1 MRSGQALPPPRQRRH
16 SPILVTFHRHVSLQ
30 LLISPQHLAAI
41 PPSGASV
48 IHMPRRVSFVSRPS
62 GSAPRRFFG
71 RLAPHASRFLQILLG
86 LTLPA
91 LLAGCVS
98 MGVPDVSGSVGDMF
112 ASQPPDVPNRVAI
125 FVASVRNGENGAANE
140 MSHDGTHYSLQ
151 MISVP
156 PHHKIGEI
164 ERPSFGAPDPNQHF
178 LVASRRDLD
187 DEDAFRNG
195 LATHISGRIG
205 SNRDVLLYVHGFNTS
220 YDEARFRLAQI
231 VQDGRFGGVPVLFT
245 WPSSDNLLGYEAAR
259 ETAAA
264 SRDALANVLRDLAQ
278 LPDVGRV
285 HILAHSLGT
294 WLTMEALRERAIA
307 GSPDLGGKLGNVML
321 AAPDIDL
328 SVFREQLGH
337 LDASHISVL
346 VSSKDK
352 ALSLSSWLA
361 GDRPRVGALNP
372 HRRADRIALDKLGVK
387 VYDLS
392 GESTGFV
399 GHGMYADAPEVVR
412 AIGMQ
417 IGKSRLQD
425 SDVQAVLGKQPIDPT
440 ITAAPLPSG
449 APAPAG
455 APVGTVPANGGM
467 PSAVPPS
474 AAAAPAAPAPAA
486 AGAPANPVPAVPA
499 PAQ

>member
-1 MRSGQALPPPRQRRH
+1 MRRVFSLNPSGFTPLRFFAAA
-16 SPILVTFHRHVSLQ
+16 FGG
-30 LLISPQHLAAI
+30 LAAHLR
-41 PPSGASV
+41 G
-48 IHMPRRVSFVSRPS
+48 
-62 GSAPRRFFG
+62 FFRMG
-71 RLAPHASRFLQILLG
+71 LG
-86 LTLPA
+86 LMLPV
-91 LLAGCVS
+91 LLAACASTG
-98 MGVPDVSGSVGDMF
+98 MPDLSNTVTDMM
-112 ASQPPDVPNRVAI
+112 ASPPPDVPNHVAI

-140 MSHDGTHYSLQ
+140 MSHDGAHYSLQ

-156 PHHKIGEI
+156 PHHHVGEI
-164 ERPSFGAPDPNQHF
+164 ERPSFGSPDPNQHF
-178 LVASRRDLD
+178 VVASRRDLD
-187 DEDAFRNG
+187 DESAFRNE
-195 LATHISGRIG
+195 LATHISGRVG

-245 WPSSDNLLGYEAAR
+245 WPSSDNLMGYEAAR

-328 SVFREQLGH
+328 SVFREQIGH

-352 ALSLSSWLA
+352 ALSLSRWLA
-361 GDRPRVGALNP
+361 GDRPRVGALDP
-372 HRRADRIALDKLGVK
+372 HRRADRVALDKLGVK

-392 GESTGFV
+392 NESTGFV
-399 GHGMYADAPEVVR
+399 GHGMYADAPDVVR

-440 ITAAPLPSG
+440 VTTAPLPSG
-449 APAPAG
+449 APPAPAG
-455 APVGTVPANGGM
+455 AVPAGAVPAPAAGAAPAPAGTM
-467 PSAVPPS
+467 PAAAVPPPAAAPT
-474 AAAAPAAPAPAA
+474 AAAAPAAPANA
-486 AGAPANPVPAVPA
+486 APALPAPIQVPA
-499 PAQ
+499 Q

>member
-1 MRSGQALPPPRQRRH
+1 MRRAFFPSN
-16 SPILVTFHRHVSLQ
+16 PIGFTPL
-30 LLISPQHLAAI
+30 
-41 PPSGASV
+41 
-48 IHMPRRVSFVSRPS
+48 
-62 GSAPRRFFG
+62 RFFAAVLG
-71 RLAPHASRFLQILLG
+71 GSTVQLRQFLHIMVA

-112 ASQPPDVPNRVAI
+112 ASPPPDVPNQVAI

-140 MSHDGTHYSLQ
+140 MSHDGAHYSLQ

-156 PHHKIGEI
+156 PHHHVGEI
-164 ERPSFGAPDPNQHF
+164 ERPSFGSPDPNQHF

-187 DEDAFRNG
+187 DESAFRNE

-205 SNRDVLLYVHGFNTS
+205 SNRDVLLYVHGFNTG

-245 WPSSDNLLGYEAAR
+245 WPSSDNLMGYEAAR

-328 SVFREQLGH
+328 SVFREQIGH
-337 LDASHISVL
+337 LDTSHISVL

-352 ALSLSSWLA
+352 ALSLSRWLA
-361 GDRPRVGALNP
+361 GDRPRVGALDP
-372 HRRADRIALDKLGVK
+372 HRRADRVALDKLGVK

-392 GESTGFV
+392 NESTGFV
-399 GHGMYADAPEVVR
+399 GHGMYADAPDVVR

-425 SDVQAVLGKQPIDPT
+425 SDVQAVLGKQPIDST
-440 ITAAPLPSG
+440 VTTTPLPSG
-449 APAPAG
+449 APAAPAG
-455 APVGTVPANGGM
+455 AVPAPPAGAAPAGTAPATAGTVPAA
-467 PSAVPPS
+467 AVPPP
-474 AAAAPAAPAPAA
+474 AAAPAAAA
-486 AGAPANPVPAVPA
+486 AANPTPVTSAPLPA